1 MKSTEEESRW
11 GKWWKRVPT
20 PVRQA
25 LVLSLGITLIVTGL
39 LLIVLPGPFTI
50 PLVIAGLVVMA
61 SEFAWAAAMTEK
73 AKHHGAKMWDIVKGL
88 WRRRQEIQEAPQGL
102 SSPSEGR
109 AMDNAPSVGE
119 SLIEHDGNNEQEQ
132 ESSNA
137 PRSAQDKGEEEGGS
151 VEDDARNS

>member
-1 MKSTEEESRW
+1 METEGEGSGWW
-11 GKWWKRVPT
+11 GRWWKRVPT

-73 AKHHGAKMWDIVKGL
+73 AKHHGARVWDILKSAL
-88 WRRRQEIQEAPQGL
+88 KR
-102 SSPSEGR
+102 GR
-109 AMDNAPSVGE
+109 GKD
-119 SLIEHDGNNEQEQ
+119 
-132 ESSNA
+132 
-137 PRSAQDKGEEEGGS
+137 DKGSSGP
-151 VEDDARNS
+151 